1 MPANSLKI
9 FLKLDT
15 IEGESTVKGHE
26 KEIVVLS
33 YEQGLEVATS
43 AGGGGGGGGA
53 ASGRARFSGVRI
65 RKDVDKASIPMMLA
79 CASGKVLRQAVFN
92 FRRNPGGFDFY
103 KVTLEEVL
111 ITKFVQRA
119 GTEAQYP
126 LTFEALN
133 AGDPTNGFLDE
144 ASFTFSRIRWEHRTQ
159 RANGSVGVTTSGGWD
174 LRTNRPL

>member
-26 KEIVVLS
+26 KEIIVLS
-33 YEQGLEVATS
+33 YEQGIEATVAP
-43 AGGGGGGGGA
+43 
-53 ASGRARFSGVRI
+53 ASGSGSSSGKARFSGVCI
-65 RKDVDKASIPMMLA
+65 RKEVDKASIPMMLA
-79 CASGKVLRQAVFN
+79 CASGQVLRQAVFT
-92 FRRNPGGFDFY
+92 FRRNPGSFDFY
-103 KVTLEEVL
+103 KVTLEEIS
-111 ITKFVQRA
+111 ITKLVQRA

-133 AGDPTNGFLDE
+133 RGEADNGFLDE
-144 ASFTFSRIRWEHRTQ
+144 AALSYARIRWEHRAQ

-174 LRTNRPL
+174 LRLNRPL

>member
-33 YEQGLEVATS
+33 YEQGLEVATAS
-43 AGGGGGGGGA
+43 GGGGGGGA
-53 ASGRARFSGVRI
+53 GRARFSGVRI

-79 CASGKVLRQAVFN
+79 CASGQALRQAVLS
-92 FRRNPGGFDFY
+92 FRHNPGGFDFY
-103 KVTLEEVL
+103 KVTLEEVR

-133 AGDPTNGFLDE
+133 SGDPTNGFLDE

-159 RANGSVGVTTSGGWD
+159 RPNGSVGVTTTGGWD
-174 LRTNRPL
+174 LRANRRL